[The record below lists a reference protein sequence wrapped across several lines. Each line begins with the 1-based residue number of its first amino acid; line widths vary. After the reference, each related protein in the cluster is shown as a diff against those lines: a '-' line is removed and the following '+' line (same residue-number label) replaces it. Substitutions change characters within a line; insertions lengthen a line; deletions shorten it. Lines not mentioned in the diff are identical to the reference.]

1 MLKSR
6 ALSRKWAPRWRKP
19 LRSAR
24 WRISSQTWI
33 AITGVLGVAACVSL
47 SSPRGGA
54 GTGSV
59 PVVRGTFKNGTEQ
72 QVRIALETAAKT
84 GTISATGSWGLL
96 DHGGRGMVIRP
107 QAGEELSVAAFSD
120 CKSAGFCEWM
130 LAFTPR
136 VNVAPGKGPVVIRPM
151 TPSSFVMWNGKR
163 YRGELVITATDSGLL
178 VVNELPMDDYLR
190 GVVPLEIGNRT
201 SAEFAAVQAQAVAAR
216 TYAYKH
222 LNSTRPFDMYATVQ
236 DQVYGG
242 GDAEKPQSDTA
253 IMTTVDVVVLYNGQP
268 ITTPYHSTCG
278 GSTAGVSEVWYDQ
291 PDQPYLRPVSDR
303 IPGTNNFY
311 CDPSPRFS
319 WTQSYD
325 AAGLRA
331 VMEKYLATYT
341 NAPKNGL
348 AKITDIREQ
357 GRTPSGRIAALT
369 VQTES
374 GSYTLRGNDIRF
386 VLRDPKG
393 AILNSTYFTFT
404 RETSGGEVSA
414 LNANG
419 RGYGHGIGMCQWG
432 AIGRARAGQNYR
444 TILETYYPGTTI
456 GRIAG

>member
-1 MLKSR
+1 LPILDRSKTLGLAGRTNRIR
-6 ALSRKWAPRWRKP
+6 AWLVATV
-19 LRSAR
+19 
-24 WRISSQTWI
+24 I
-33 AITGVLGVAACVSL
+33 LGVAACVSL
-47 SSPRGGA
+47 SSPRGSGGVGNVPAVHGTLKGGA
-54 GTGSV
+54 Q
-59 PVVRGTFKNGTEQ
+59 Q
-72 QVRIALETAAKT
+72 QVRIALETAAE
-84 GTISATGSWGLL
+84 I
-96 DHGGRGMVIRP
+96 
-107 QAGEELSVAAFSD
+107 
-120 CKSAGFCEWM
+120 
-130 LAFTPR
+130 
-136 VNVAPGKGPVVIRPM
+136 GPV
-151 TPSSFVMWNGKR
+151 TADGDSFQIWNGKR
-163 YRGELVITATDSGLL
+163 YRGTITFTRTDSGFL
-178 VVNELPMDDYLR
+178 VVNSLPMDSYLR
-190 GVVPLEIGNRT
+190 GVVPLEIGSRT
-201 SAEFAAVQAQAVAAR
+201 PAEFAAVQAQAVAAR

-222 LNSTRPFDMYATVQ
+222 LTSTRAFDMYATVQ

-242 GDAEKPQSDTA
+242 VDAEKPQSDSAITTTA
-253 IMTTVDVVVLYNGQP
+253 DVVVLYNGQP

-278 GSTAGVSEVWYDQ
+278 GSTAAVSEVWYDQ

-331 VMEKYLATYT
+331 VMEKYLASYT
-341 NAPKNGL
+341 KAPKSGVG
-348 AKITDIREQ
+348 KITDIREQ

-393 AILNSTYFTFT
+393 AILNSTFFSFT
-404 RETSGGEVSA
+404 RETSGGEVSSFT
-414 LNANG
+414 LNG

>member
-1 MLKSR
+1 MGCV
-6 ALSRKWAPRWRKP
+6 AVVC
-19 LRSAR
+19 
-24 WRISSQTWI
+24 
-33 AITGVLGVAACVSL
+33 VLGAGACVSL
-47 SSPRGGA
+47 VSPRPGS
-54 GTGSV
+54 GTI
-59 PVVRGTFKNGTEQ
+59 PEVRGQYKNGRDQ
-72 QVRIALETAAKT
+72 IVRIALATAARE
-84 GTISATGSWGLL
+84 GPAVNPAEGA
-96 DHGGRGMVIRP
+96 MVVRP
-107 QAGEELSVAAFSD
+107 EN
-120 CKSAGFCEWM
+120 GF
-130 LAFTPR
+130 
-136 VNVAPGKGPVVIRPM
+136 VQ
-151 TPSSFVMWNGKR
+151 WNGKR
-163 YRGELVITATDSGLL
+163 YRGELLITATDSGLL
-178 VVNELPMDDYLR
+178 VVNRLPMDDYLR

-201 SAEFAAVQAQAVAAR
+201 SAEMAAVQAQAVAAR

-222 LNSTRPFDMYATVQ
+222 LNAARAFDMYATVQ

-242 GDAEKPQSDTA
+242 VDAEKPLPDTA
-253 IMTTVDVVVLYNGQP
+253 IETTRDVVVLYNGQP

-291 PDQPYLRPVSDR
+291 PDQPYLRPVSDK
-303 IPGTNNFY
+303 IPGSSGYY

-325 AAGLRA
+325 ATGLRA
-331 VMEKYLATYT
+331 VMEKYLANYT
-341 NAPKNGL
+341 NAPKSNLGRV
-348 AKITDIREQ
+348 TDVREQ
-357 GRTPSGRIAALT
+357 GRTASGRVAALT

-393 AILNSTYFTFT
+393 AILNSTLFNLTAA
-404 RETSGGEVSA
+404 TSGGEVSA
-414 LNANG
+414 LTLNG

>member
-1 MLKSR
+1 LWRSGLTQI
-6 ALSRKWAPRWRKP
+6 ALAS
-19 LRSAR
+19 
-24 WRISSQTWI
+24 
-33 AITGVLGVAACVSL
+33 VLGVVACVSL
-47 SSPRGGA
+47 VSPGP
-54 GTGSV
+54 GSGNV
-59 PVVRGTFKNGTEQ
+59 PVVRGQFKNGRDQ
-72 QVRIALETAAKT
+72 IVRIALATAARE
-84 GTISATGSWGLL
+84 APN
-96 DHGGRGMVIRP
+96 GG
-107 QAGEELSVAAFSD
+107 AD
-120 CKSAGFCEWM
+120 
-130 LAFTPR
+130 
-136 VNVAPGKGPVVIRPM
+136 KGPLVVRPENGA
-151 TPSSFVMWNGKR
+151 FVEWSGKR
-163 YRGELVITATDSGLL
+163 YRGELIITPTDSGLL
-178 VVNELPMDDYLR
+178 VVNRLPMDDYLR

-201 SAEFAAVQAQAVAAR
+201 SAEMAAVEAQAVAAR

-222 LNSTRPFDMYATVQ
+222 LNDTRPFDMYATVQ

-242 GDAEKPQSDTA
+242 VDAEKSLSDTA
-253 IMTTVDVVVLYNGQP
+253 IMTTADVVVLYNGQP

-303 IPGTNNFY
+303 IPGTNNYY

-319 WTQSYD
+319 WTQTYD
-325 AAGLRA
+325 ASGLRA
-331 VMEKYLATYT
+331 VMEKYLANYT
-341 NAPKNGL
+341 NAPKTNLGRI
-348 AKITDIREQ
+348 ADVREQ
-357 GRTPSGRIAALT
+357 GRTPSGRVAALT

-393 AILNSTYFTFT
+393 AILNSTLFSLSTA
-404 RETSGGEVSA
+404 TSGGEVSS
-414 LNANG
+414 LTVNG

>member
-1 MLKSR
+1 MR
-6 ALSRKWAPRWRKP
+6 TVTFVKP
-19 LRSAR
+19 LGAS
-24 WRISSQTWI
+24 
-33 AITGVLGVAACVSL
+33 VL
-47 SSPRGGA
+47 
-54 GTGSV
+54 
-59 PVVRGTFKNGTEQ
+59 
-72 QVRIALETAAKT
+72 I
-84 GTISATGSWGLL
+84 
-96 DHGGRGMVIRP
+96 
-107 QAGEELSVAAFSD
+107 
-120 CKSAGFCEWM
+120 
-130 LAFTPR
+130 
-136 VNVAPGKGPVVIRPM
+136 
-151 TPSSFVMWNGKR
+151 WNGKK
-163 YRGELVITATDSGLL
+163 YRGEFVISQTDSGFL
-178 VVNELPMDDYLR
+178 VVNSLPMDSYLR

-201 SAEFAAVQAQAVAAR
+201 AAEFAAVQAQAVAAR

-222 LNSTRPFDMYATVQ
+222 LTNSRPFDMYATVQ

-242 GDAEKPQSDTA
+242 VDAEKPQADTA
-253 IMTTVDVVVLYNGQP
+253 IMTTRDVVVLYNGQP

-278 GSTAGVSEVWYDQ
+278 GSTAAVSEVWYDQ

-311 CDPSPRFS
+311 CDSSPRFS

-331 VMEKYLATYT
+331 VMEKYLAAYT
-341 NAPKNGL
+341 KAPKNGL
-348 AKITDIREQ
+348 GKITDIREQ

-393 AILNSTYFTFT
+393 AILNSTFLSFT
-404 RETSGGEVSA
+404 RETSGGEVSS
-414 LNANG
+414 LTVSG

>member
-1 MLKSR
+1 MRRACSR
-6 ALSRKWAPRWRKP
+6 VSSR
-19 LRSAR
+19 
-24 WRISSQTWI
+24 TWI
-33 AITGVLGVAACVSL
+33 GLAAVLGIAACVSL
-47 SSPRGGA
+47 SPPRGGGA
-54 GTGSV
+54 GNV
-59 PVVRGTFKNGTEQ
+59 PVVRGPLKSGAEQ
-72 QVRIALETAAKT
+72 EVRIAIETSAKS
-84 GTISATGSWGLL
+84 GTISATGPWQVTRSDIVQSLN
-96 DHGGRGMVIRP
+96 GGAEFP
-107 QAGEELSVAAFSD
+107 LPFDSVRI
-120 CKSAGFCEWM
+120 
-130 LAFTPR
+130 LQI
-136 VNVAPGKGPVVIRPM
+136 APAMRTV
-151 TPSSFVMWNGKR
+151 TFVKPLGASVLIWNGKK
-163 YRGELVITATDSGLL
+163 YRGEFVISQTDSGFL
-178 VVNELPMDDYLR
+178 VVNSLPMDSYLR

-201 SAEFAAVQAQAVAAR
+201 AAEFAAVQAQAVAAR

-222 LNSTRPFDMYATVQ
+222 LTNSRAFDMYATVQ

-242 GDAEKPQSDTA
+242 VDAEKPQADTA
-253 IMTTVDVVVLYNGQP
+253 IMTTRDVVVLYNGQP

-278 GSTAGVSEVWYDQ
+278 GSTAAVSEVWYDQ

-311 CDPSPRFS
+311 CDSSPRFS

-331 VMEKYLATYT
+331 VMEKYLAAYT
-341 NAPKNGL
+341 KAPKNGL
-348 AKITDIREQ
+348 GKITDIREQ

-393 AILNSTYFTFT
+393 AILNSTFLSFT
-404 RETSGGEVSA
+404 RETSGGEVSS
-414 LNANG
+414 LTVSG

>member
-1 MLKSR
+1 LK
-6 ALSRKWAPRWRKP
+6 
-19 LRSAR
+19 
-24 WRISSQTWI
+24 
-33 AITGVLGVAACVSL
+33 
-47 SSPRGGA
+47 
-54 GTGSV
+54 
-59 PVVRGTFKNGTEQ
+59 RGTAQ
-72 QVRIALETAAKT
+72 QVRIAIETAAKT
-84 GTISATGSWGLL
+84 GTISGTGSWGLI
-96 DHGGRGMVIRP
+96 HGDVGQRLNAM
-107 QAGEELSVAAFSD
+107 AELSLSFDASRIGEIATD
-120 CKSAGFCEWM
+120 M
-130 LAFTPR
+130 
-136 VNVAPGKGPVVIRPM
+136 GPV
-151 TPSSFVMWNGKR
+151 TAETGDDFFLTWNGKK
-163 YRGELVITATDSGLL
+163 YRGTITITRTDSGFL
-178 VVNELPMDDYLR
+178 VVNSLPMDSYLR

-201 SAEFAAVQAQAVAAR
+201 AAEFAAVQAQAVAAR

-222 LNSTRPFDMYATVQ
+222 LTSSRAFDMYATVQ

-242 GDAEKPQSDTA
+242 VDAEKPQSDSAITTTA
-253 IMTTVDVVVLYNGQP
+253 DVVVLYNGQP

-278 GSTAGVSEVWYDQ
+278 GSTAAVSEVWYDQ

-331 VMEKYLATYT
+331 VMDKYLASYT
-341 NAPKNGL
+341 KAPKNGVG
-348 AKITDIREQ
+348 KITDIREQ
-357 GRTPSGRIAALT
+357 GRTPSGRVAALT
-369 VQTES
+369 VQTET

-404 RETSGGEVSA
+404 ESTNGGEISNLTV
-414 LNANG
+414 NG

>member
-1 MLKSR
+1 MKSR
-6 ALSRKWAPRWRKP
+6 PHCRKCATPWRTQLRRAP
-19 LRSAR
+19 
-24 WRISSQTWI
+24 I
-33 AITGVLGVAACVSL
+33 AIGAVLGVVACVSL
-47 SSPRGGA
+47 VSPKGGP
-54 GTGSV
+54 GSV
-59 PVVRGTFKNGTEQ
+59 PVVRGGYRNGAEQ
-72 QVRIALETAAKT
+72 FVRIALATNAPE
-84 GTISATGSWGLL
+84 GSLSATGAWQLL
-96 DHGGRGMVIRP
+96 ERDGQRLVADADSNQQWTVFRSPNCAMGAQCDGKITLSRAGAAELRDGPLVMRP
-107 QAGEELSVAAFSD
+107 LNGAL
-120 CKSAGFCEWM
+120 
-130 LAFTPR
+130 LR
-136 VNVAPGKGPVVIRPM
+136 
-151 TPSSFVMWNGKR
+151 WNGKAF
-163 YRGELVITATDSGLL
+163 RGELIVSATDSGLL
-178 VVNELPMDDYLR
+178 VVNRLSMDSYLR

-201 SAEFAAVQAQAVAAR
+201 SAEMAAVQAQAVAAR

-222 LNSTRPFDMYATVQ
+222 LNDTRPFDMYATVQ

-242 GDAEKPQSDTA
+242 VDAEKPLPDSA
-253 IMTTVDVVVLYNGQP
+253 IIATRDVVVLFAGQP

-303 IPGTNNFY
+303 IPGTNGYY

-325 AAGLRA
+325 AAGLRV
-331 VMEKYLATYT
+331 VMEKYLANYT
-341 NAPKNGL
+341 KAPKANLGR
-348 AKITDIREQ
+348 ITDVREQ
-357 GRTPSGRIAALT
+357 GRTPSGRVAALT

-393 AILNSTYFTFT
+393 AILNSTLFSLSTA
-404 RETSGGEVSA
+404 TSGGEVSG
-414 LNANG
+414 LTLNG